1 MNRKPSLLVIFLSVF
16 IDLIGFGIV
25 LPLLPGFAEDNFSS
39 AFSQKGLIIGGII
52 ASFSAMQFFFAP
64 AWGKLSDRIGRRPV
78 MLISNLGA
86 AGSYALFAFASSLN
100 GVTGLWMLLVS
111 RIFAGIC
118 GANLS
123 VASAYIADISPPEKR
138 SARMGLIGMAF
149 GLGFILGPSIGA
161 FALSGFQIGGFS
173 LWGNHIPA
181 IFHFGGFGKQGPGWV
196 AAGFCAANFILGWF
210 ILGESRRPN
219 SAPVTARPK
228 FAQWSHTLAQPKLGL
243 LIAVFFF
250 ATFCFTCFESTF
262 PLLAKHGLSDNI
274 KNLGDR
280 YSYLFTYAGFIAAL
294 VQGVIGRLVK
304 KFGEPKLIFGSLI
317 VFAIGLATLPYTKSW
332 TEILIVLA
340 LLAIGSG
347 LNRPPVF
354 GMISL
359 NSSPDEQG
367 ANLGVAQSF
376 GALARILG
384 PIFANVLF
392 FVDVKLPY
400 VICGGLALVTAFFAW
415 NFLCR
420 KNSSPA
426 HAAEKIQAAD

>member
-25 LPLLPGFAEDNFSS
+25 LPLLPGYAEDNFRPDFS
-39 AFSQKGLIIGGII
+39 AKGFVIGGII

-86 AGSYALFAFASSLN
+86 AGSYALFAVACGMN
-100 GVTGLWMLLVS
+100 GTTGLIWILIS

-138 SARMGLIGMAF
+138 TARMGLIGMAF
-149 GLGFILGPSIGA
+149 GLGFIFGPALGA
-161 FALSGFQIGGFS
+161 FSIE
-173 LWGNHIPA
+173 
-181 IFHFGGFGKQGPGWV
+181 IFHSKQAPGWV
-196 AAGFCAANFILGWF
+196 AASFCAANFILGWF
-210 ILGESRRPN
+210 ILGESRQPN
-219 SAPVTARPK
+219 SAPVAPRPK
-228 FAQWSHTLAQPKLGL
+228 MNQWSHTLAQPKLGL
-243 LIAVFFF
+243 LILVFFF

-262 PLLAKHGLSDNI
+262 PLLARHQFAVGEKSLNNRIG
-274 KNLGDR
+274 
-280 YSYLFTYAGFIAAL
+280 YLFTYAGVIAAL
-294 VQGVIGRLVK
+294 VQGVIGKLVK
-304 KFGEPKLIFGSLI
+304 KFGEPKLIFSSLI
-317 VFAIGLATLPYTKSW
+317 IFAVGLAALPFQTHLPG
-332 TEILIVLA
+332 ILIVIA

-359 NSSPDEQG
+359 SSSPHEQG

-376 GALARILG
+376 GSTRAHPRPDFCQHFVFCATIAALRHLRRDCVADGTVRVAASLPKKSFARRRRFNAEII
-384 PIFANVLF
+384 PPPNRRSAI
-392 FVDVKLPY
+392 
-400 VICGGLALVTAFFAW
+400 
-415 NFLCR
+415 
-420 KNSSPA
+420 PA
-426 HAAEKIQAAD
+426 A